1 MNFLGIISRGIS
13 AIIKIGSILP
23 YVFLRNFGCQKD
35 KIASKYP
42 ENTES
47 VQDNS
52 NVISSPPGSTK
63 EIIKPA
69 EIQVIINLFSRIQF
83 NDLSR
88 LSKFIFKDLIHTVN
102 LVKLAYQRHNLARKR
117 QHKKENEEMVTMERL
132 VSVVRRQ
139 LSMSIAQILT
149 DKFKLN
155 TSVISS
161 AVSAVTY
168 PVSGCFRTGNAS
180 NNEEV
185 KYCKILQS
193 SHFIPI

>member
-1 MNFLGIISRGIS
+1 MRDLERFIEFIQTNKEAKDLDLPQLPNDSANRGCDKISRSKFWFFLGIISRGIS

-69 EIQVIINLFSRIQF
+69 EIQVRINIFSRIQF
-83 NDLSR
+83 NASFRDSQNLFLRILFTPSIW
-88 LSKFIFKDLIHTVN
+88 SNWLIKGIIWLESGN
-102 LVKLAYQRHNLARKR
+102 I
-117 QHKKENEEMVTMERL
+117 KKKTKKWW
-132 VSVVRRQ
+132 Q
-139 LSMSIAQILT
+139 W
-149 DKFKLN
+149 
-155 TSVISS
+155 
-161 AVSAVTY
+161 
-168 PVSGCFRTGNAS
+168 SG
-180 NNEEV
+180 
-185 KYCKILQS
+185 
-193 SHFIPI
+193 